1 MPFDLGRGSLSN
13 ESVAF
18 QNKKLFEEFRKEVLS
33 LDSNVTEEFL
43 KLYIAYK
50 AETNFVDIVPQAN
63 SLKLYVNIALN
74 ELEDPKK
81 LGRDVSNV
89 GTWGNGDTEVILNSI
104 DEIPYIIGLV
114 RQAFEKQFE

>member
-1 MPFDLGRGSLSN
+1 MIHPYLLKP
-13 ESVAF
+13 
-18 QNKKLFEEFRKEVLS
+18 QNRKLFEEFRQEILS

-63 SLKLYVNIALN
+63 SLKLYINIALD

-81 LGRDVSNV
+81 LGRDVSNIE
-89 GTWGNGDTEVILNSI
+89 TWGNGDTEVKLNSV

-114 RQAFEKQFE
+114 RQALEKQFGNEID